1 MRTDDSQA
9 IKEIRS
15 ALQASRAIPASKMDA
30 WRAHPSL
37 EVQGAVAEVLL
48 EHPELVVPP
57 LPFEEVFT
65 TCADYYRGCMV
76 QNIQDSEY
84 APNRSIAGLEFAR
97 WFVSLWRDQG
107 VPREYLVRLKSML
120 RELCL
125 DNKIPQGQIFGAVIE
140 HLFER
145 AEIQDFFADW
155 KSDPRL
161 APEFALA
168 KEWGD
173 DHLENPLF

>member
-1 MRTDDSQA
+1 MKTDDSQA

-15 ALQASRAIPASKMDA
+15 ALQASRAIPASKMET

-48 EHPELVVPP
+48 EHPELVFPP

-65 TCADYYRGCMV
+65 TCADYYRECL
-76 QNIQDSEY
+76 IQDVQESDY
-84 APNRSIAGLEFAR
+84 APNRSIAGAEFVR
-97 WFVSLWRDQG
+97 WFVSLWRDHEI
-107 VPREYLVRLKSML
+107 PREYLVRLKSML
-120 RELCL
+120 RGLCMN
-125 DNKIPQGQIFGAVIE
+125 NKISSEQIVGAVLE

-161 APEFALA
+161 AAGFALA